1 MLITGSLGIDPL
13 LVEESINYPR
23 FKLMVKEEITEEEI
37 LKEIK
42 KELKGLEMILNA
54 TFNLTEQE
62 ALPMNEERAAVEQDE
77 IQQERNMTDKNSAP
91 PPHP

>member
-1 MLITGSLGIDPL
+1 M
-13 LVEESINYPR
+13 
-23 FKLMVKEEITEEEI
+23 
-37 LKEIK
+37 KEIK

-91 PPHP
+91 PHIHSSDKILLFGDEILVLPADVEGKT